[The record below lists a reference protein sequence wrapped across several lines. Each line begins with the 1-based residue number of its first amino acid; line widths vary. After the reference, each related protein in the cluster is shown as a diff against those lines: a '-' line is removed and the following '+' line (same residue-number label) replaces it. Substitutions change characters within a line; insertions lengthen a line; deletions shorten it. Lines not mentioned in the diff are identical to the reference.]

1 MKRLLAGCLGIL
13 SLAACND
20 ATAPSPVQSTPP
32 HTAANSP
39 NADVWAGHYIVVL
52 KSGTAT
58 PENLLH
64 RISFRH
70 AMTIDQK
77 FGTVMHGFAAA
88 VDSGD
93 LDKLRADPDVDRIE
107 PDRFVKQMGNQTG
120 MGWAL
125 DRLDQHGLPLNNTFS
140 YGATGAGVNIYIV
153 DGGIRYTHSEFGGR
167 AHFAYDALGGN
178 GSDCNGHG
186 TGVAGIAGG
195 SVHGVA
201 KASTIWS
208 VRVFPCSGS
217 TPLSTILA
225 GVDWVTAH
233 HKSPA
238 VANLSLGA
246 GTAPILDSAVSKSIQ
261 SGVTYVVAAGNSGVD
276 ACTSSPAKVKTA
288 ITVGAIDVTDLRPSW
303 SNYGSCVALFA
314 PGVNVPAA
322 DYYSDASLANWNG
335 TSMAAPYVAGA
346 AALYLS
352 EHPTASPATVRNA
365 LTSNTT
371 NSLLANLL
379 GSTNKLLYTGWI
391 GGTSSP
397 ATAPAKPSAPKPPSI
412 TPVGGVGAEYACA
425 SRVCSF
431 DAGGSGPTGGVTSYL
446 WYFGDG
452 SSATSRTVTHTY
464 GSSSTYAF
472 SLSIVTG
479 TGKKYYVSKSIA
491 PASSSGSAT
500 STVPTYVP
508 PSTPP
513 SSSNNISPSFTATCT
528 GSHVCAFNAYK
539 SVVPKGVSSYRW
551 AFGDGY
557 TGSTAAW
564 THTYAGR
571 KSVSVTLT
579 IVDKSSASKSVTK
592 TIAVP

>member
-20 ATAPSPVQSTPP
+20 ATAPSPAQSTTP
-32 HTAANSP
+32 HTTATSP

-52 KSGTAT
+52 KSGSAT

-64 RISFRH
+64 RISFAH
-70 AMTIDQK
+70 AVSFDQK

-88 VDSGD
+88 VDEGD
-93 LDKLRADPDVDRIE
+93 VEKLRADPDVDHVE
-107 PDRFVKQMGNQTG
+107 PDRIVKQMGSETG

-125 DRLDQHGLPLNNTFS
+125 DRLDQHGLPLNNTFT

-153 DGGIRYTHSEFGGR
+153 DGGIRYTHTEFGGR
-167 AHFAYDALGGN
+167 AHYAYDALGGD

-186 TGVAGIAGG
+186 TGVAGVAAGA
-195 SVHGVA
+195 VHGVA
-201 KASTIWS
+201 KGATIWS

-233 HKSPA
+233 HRSPA

-246 GTAPILDSAVSKSIQ
+246 NTAPILDSAVSKSIQ
-261 SGVTYVVAAGNSGVD
+261 AGVTYVVAAGNSGAD
-276 ACTSSPAKVKTA
+276 ACTMSPAKVKTA

-322 DYYSDASLANWNG
+322 DYYSNTSLANWNG
-335 TSMAAPYVAGA
+335 TSMAAPFVSGA

-352 EHPTASPATVRNA
+352 EHPTASPATVRSA
-365 LTSNTT
+365 LTSNATS
-371 NSLLANLL
+371 SLLANLA
-379 GSTNKLLYTGWI
+379 GSANKLLYTGWI
-391 GGTSSP
+391 GGTSAP
-397 ATAPAKPSAPKPPSI
+397 ATSSAPKPPSI

-425 SRVCSF
+425 SRVCAF

-446 WYFGDG
+446 WSFGDG
-452 SSATSRTVTHTY
+452 TTASSRTATHTY
-464 GSSSTYAF
+464 AASKSSVAF

-479 TGKKYYVSKSIA
+479 TGKKYYVSKSIT
-491 PASSSGSAT
+491 PASASGSAT

-508 PSTPP
+508 PTSTPP
-513 SSSNNISPSFTATCT
+513 STSNTISASFTTACNK
-528 GSHVCAFNAYK
+528 SHVCAFNASGSK
-539 SVVPKGVSSYRW
+539 VPKGVSSW
-551 AFGDGY
+551 HWSFGDGY
-557 TGSTAAW
+557 TGSTVAW
-564 THTYAGR
+564 THSYSGR

-579 IVDKSSASKSVTK
+579 IVDKSSASRSLTK
-592 TIAVP
+592 TVAVP